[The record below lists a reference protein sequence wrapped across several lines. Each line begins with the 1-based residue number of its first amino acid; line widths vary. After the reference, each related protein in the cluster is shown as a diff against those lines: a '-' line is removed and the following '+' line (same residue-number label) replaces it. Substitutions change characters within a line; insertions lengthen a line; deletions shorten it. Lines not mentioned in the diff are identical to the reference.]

1 MDEDIEGNIYTP
13 LSLVNSREAGKYFWL
28 RVHGDS
34 MINAEIYDGD
44 YALIRRMS
52 NPKADVHR
60 GDIVAFQIQ
69 GEDATLK
76 RYYPANDVIV
86 LHPENDA
93 YEDIPVS
100 YQALYLG
107 EAQIIGK
114 MITCL
119 HNDTLQHTDGYSF
132 FYKE

>member
-1 MDEDIEGNIYTP
+1 M
-13 LSLVNSREAGKYFWL
+13 V
-28 RVHGDS
+28 
-34 MINAEIYDGD
+34 NAEIFDGD

-76 RYYPANDVIV
+76 RYFPADDAIV

-93 YEDIPVS
+93 FEDIRVS
-100 YQALYLG
+100 YQDIYLG

-119 HNDTLQHTDGYSF
+119 HKDSLQITGDYYVFSD
-132 FYKE
+132 